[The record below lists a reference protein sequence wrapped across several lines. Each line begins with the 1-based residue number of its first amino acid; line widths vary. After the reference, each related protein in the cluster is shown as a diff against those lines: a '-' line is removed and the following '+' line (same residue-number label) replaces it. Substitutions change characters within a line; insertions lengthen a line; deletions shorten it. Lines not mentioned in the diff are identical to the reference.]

1 MWVNLSKMIK
11 RLSDDPDIRAIFIT
25 AVGDKAFTA
34 GLDVQVRDPI
44 SDPAS
49 VCILHSD
56 LSPHRLP
63 LKVKLLAAGATR
75 HA

>member
-1 MWVNLSKMIK
+1 MIK

-34 GLDVQVRDPI
+34 GLDVQVRDPT
-44 SDPAS
+44 PNLAS
-49 VCILHSD
+49 VCIQYSNP
-56 LSPHRLP
+56 SPYRLP
-63 LKVKLLAAGATR
+63 LKAKLLVAGATQ